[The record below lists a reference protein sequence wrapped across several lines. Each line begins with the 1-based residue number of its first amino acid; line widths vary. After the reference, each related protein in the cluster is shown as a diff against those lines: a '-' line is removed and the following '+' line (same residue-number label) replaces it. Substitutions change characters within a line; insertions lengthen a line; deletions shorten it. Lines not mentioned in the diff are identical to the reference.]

1 MIALLLSRWRTVAV
15 GALCAGLAGLALL
28 WRIEADR
35 VRGLEQQVQ
44 AAKTAGRIDQ
54 AQAAAAGDAETVT
67 DSGAGRDAQTLA
79 QHEDNSH
86 AIQTAPGA
94 AQSLDPGLNAAG
106 RRGLCAYEAYR
117 DAPECLQLRGPD
129 PGQRPAAGGADGPA
143 AP

>member
-1 MIALLLSRWRTVAV
+1 MIALLLSQWRTVAL
-15 GALCAGLAGLALL
+15 GALCAALAGLALL

-35 VRGLEQQVQ
+35 VHSLRQQAQ
-44 AAKTAGRIDQ
+44 AAKTAGRLDQ
-54 AQAAAAGDAETVT
+54 AQAMAAGDAETVV
-67 DSGAGRDAQTLA
+67 GAAAGRDADTQA

-94 AQSLDPGLNAAG
+94 AQSLDPGVNAAG
-106 RRGLCAYEAYR
+106 RRGLCAYQAYR
-117 DAPECLQLRGPD
+117 DAPDCLQLRGPD